1 MFRTLLIANRGE
13 IACRVIRTARR
24 LGIRTV
30 AVHSDADAGA
40 LHVRLADAAFPI
52 GGARAT
58 DSYLRAERILDAAR
72 ASGAEAIHPGYGF
85 LSENAEFA
93 EACAAAGIAFVG
105 PPAAAIRAMG
115 SKAESKRLM
124 EAAGVPI
131 VPGYH
136 GEAQD
141 DATLADQA
149 ARIGFPLL
157 IKASAGGG
165 GKGMRPVLA
174 ASGFAAQLA
183 GARREAA
190 AAFGDDRV
198 LLERYLT
205 RPRHV
210 EVQVFADSNGNT
222 IHLHTRDCSVQRRH
236 QKVLEEAP
244 APDLPEALRARLHD
258 AAIAAAR
265 AVGYA
270 NAGTVEFIVE
280 GDDAFFME
288 MNTRLQVEHPVTE
301 MVTGLDLV
309 EWQLRVAAGEPLPLR
324 EPPAPRGHSVEVR
337 LYAED
342 PAQDFRPSTGP
353 LRRFHLPPGADDL
366 RIETGVRQGDAI
378 TPFYDPMIA
387 KLVAWGPD
395 RRAALARLGTALEE
409 SRVAGITTNLGFL
422 RRLVAHPAMLAAELD
437 TGFAARHRDA
447 LVPPARPA
455 PPAAL
460 AAAALDLLLPAPEV
474 SAPPPPP
481 PRTPWDRRDG
491 WRLQGSGSE
500 LVALAEG
507 TARHMLRLAHAGL
520 GWRLSLDGSASE
532 PLALAGHR
540 LAGAP
545 GTLQLALDGLVQR
558 ARVQRDGDVVH
569 VALGGAEAGEW
580 TLHLLDPYEPAGGEA
595 AAAGRLAAPIPGRVV
610 QVLVAEG
617 DSVTRGQLLA
627 VLEAMK
633 TELRITAPADGVVAH
648 VGCAAGETVEEGT
661 EIVTLRAE
669 GAAPG

>member
-1 MFRTLLIANRGE
+1 MLRTLLIANRGE

-24 LGIRTV
+24 LGIRTI
-30 AVHSDADAGA
+30 AIYSEADAGA
-40 LHVRLADAAFPI
+40 LHVRLADAALPV
-52 GGARAT
+52 GGARAA
-58 DSYLRAERILDAAR
+58 DSYLRADRILDAAR
-72 ASGAEAIHPGYGF
+72 AAGAEAIHPGYGF
-85 LSENAEFA
+85 LSENAAFA

-141 DATLADQA
+141 EATLASHA

-174 ASGFAAQLA
+174 ASDFAAQLA

-205 RPRHV
+205 KPRHV
-210 EVQVFADSNGNT
+210 EVQVFADAHGTT

-244 APDLPEALRARLHD
+244 APDLPDALRERLH
-258 AAIAAAR
+258 AAAVAAAR
-265 AVGYA
+265 AVGYVS
-270 NAGTVEFIVE
+270 AGTVEFIVE
-280 GDDAFFME
+280 GEDAFFME

-324 EPPAPRGHSVEVR
+324 AAPAPRGHSVEVR

-342 PAQDFRPSTGP
+342 PAQDWRPSTGP
-353 LRRFHLPPGADDL
+353 LRRFHLPPGAEDL

-387 KLVAWGPD
+387 KLVAWGLD
-395 RRAALARLGTALEE
+395 RRAALNRLEAALAE

-422 RRLVAHPAMLAAELD
+422 RRLVAHPAMRAAELD
-437 TGFAARHRDA
+437 TGFAARHAAA
-447 LVPPARPA
+447 LIPPERPA
-455 PPAAL
+455 PAVAL
-460 AAAALDLLLPAPEV
+460 AAAALEALLPPPDA
-474 SAPPPPP
+474 APP
-481 PRTPWDRRDG
+481 RSPWDRRDG
-491 WRLQGSGSE
+491 WRVQGGGTE
-500 LVALAEG
+500 VVVLAEAA
-507 TARHMLRLAHAGL
+507 TRHLLRLVHAGP
-520 GWRLSLDGSASE
+520 GWRLALEGSA
-532 PLALAGHR
+532 PMALAGHR
-540 LAGAP
+540 LP
-545 GTLQLALDGLVQR
+545 GGIQVALDGLVERVQ
-558 ARVQRDGDVVH
+558 VQRDGEALH
-569 VALGGAEAGEW
+569 LALGGPEGGEW
-580 TLHLLDPYEPAGGEA
+580 TLHRLDPHAPAGGETA
-595 AAAGRLAAPIPGRVV
+595 AEGRLAAPIPGRVV

-617 DSVTRGQLLA
+617 DRVTRGQVLA

-648 VGCAAGETVEEGT
+648 VGCAAGETVQEGT
-661 EIVTLRAE
+661 EIVTL
-669 GAAPG
+669 AAPDTDR